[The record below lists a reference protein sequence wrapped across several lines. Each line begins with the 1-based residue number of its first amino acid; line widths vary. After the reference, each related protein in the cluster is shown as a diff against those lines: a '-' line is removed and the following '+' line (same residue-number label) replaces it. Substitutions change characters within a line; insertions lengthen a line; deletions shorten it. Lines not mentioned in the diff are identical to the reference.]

1 MFTMRGYSGFLLCFS
16 IYNSNNVRR
25 LGAKGW
31 PSMLGIEGR
40 LLVPKWRTL
49 FELYMEKHKRKPEYP
64 LVVNIYATGIT
75 VGEPN
80 AIM

>member
-1 MFTMRGYSGFLLCFS
+1 M
-16 IYNSNNVRR
+16 
-25 LGAKGW
+25 
-31 PSMLGIEGR
+31 PGIEGR
-40 LLVPKWRTL
+40 REGRPLAPKRRTL

>member
-1 MFTMRGYSGFLLCFS
+1 MYHCNSLPHRVVINSTNLTTLL
-16 IYNSNNVRR
+16 VR
-25 LGAKGW
+25 
-31 PSMLGIEGR
+31 IEGR
-40 LLVPKWRTL
+40 REGLPLAPKRRTL